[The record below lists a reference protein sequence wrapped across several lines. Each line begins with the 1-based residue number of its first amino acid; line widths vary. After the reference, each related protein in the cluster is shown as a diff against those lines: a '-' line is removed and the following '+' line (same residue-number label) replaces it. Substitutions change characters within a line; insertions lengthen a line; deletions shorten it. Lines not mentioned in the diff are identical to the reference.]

1 MSGLVGG
8 IITILLV
15 VLGMTVHQ
23 VDEGYRGVYWTG
35 GRMHK
40 SMTKPG
46 YHLKLPITEFHQVQI
61 SLQTDRVR
69 SIPCG
74 TSGGVVVTFD
84 SIEVVNQ
91 LEEDK
96 LIPVI
101 QEYGVD
107 YDQLWIFDK
116 IHHEIN
122 QFCSSHSL
130 REVYIELFD
139 TLDESL
145 TNALQIDVDK
155 YAPGINII
163 AARVTKPIIPET
175 IRENYERMEAERT
188 ELLIASER
196 QKVVEKMA
204 ETERLMATIVAEKL
218 ANVSSVNMEKKLI
231 EKQAYQKIKAIEDA
245 NHIRHQ
251 KAMADAN
258 LYMQQQKAQAN
269 SLKLTTQYLQKQTYD
284 ILKGTP
290 KVYFTSKISDVLND
304 APKQKMRRS

>member
-23 VDEGYRGVYWTG
+23 
-35 GRMHK
+35 

-46 YHLKLPITEFHQVQI
+46 YHLKLPITEFHQIQI

-69 SIPCG
+69 NIPCG

-91 LEEDK
+91 LDEDK
-96 LIPVI
+96 LIP
-101 QEYGVD
+101 
-107 YDQLWIFDK
+107 DQLWIFDK

-163 AARVTKPIIPET
+163 AVLHITEDLKENTIILVNGSARVTKPIIPET

-188 ELLIASER
+188 EGGGATNYLRAIFEAIKWCCSCILKNVR
-196 QKVVEKMA
+196 QSMLYAAAKGTSQLTEAYHTVLAEA
-204 ETERLMATIVAEKL
+204 NDGWGSGTSCEEGETEDEM
-218 ANVSSVNMEKKLI
+218 KK
-231 EKQAYQKIKAIEDA
+231 
-245 NHIRHQ
+245 
-251 KAMADAN
+251 
-258 LYMQQQKAQAN
+258 
-269 SLKLTTQYLQKQTYD
+269 YD

-304 APKQKMRRS
+304 APKQAFKAYVSSTYICVQKYA